1 MTTKEL
7 CNKWYDMFVL
17 IMETEGEKSGSI
29 VYQEIEKRTRKQV
42 EFNLDK
48 QESLVFD
55 EFISFCIAFTVLETR
70 IDDESRM
77 EKLMNDG
84 EYFSS
89 LVNDLWNRY
98 LRKATRKFTS
108 KYGIPQVK
116 EDRIKNIMISVIK
129 IVKDEKF

>member
-17 IMETEGEKSGSI
+17 IMETEGEKSGNI

>member
-1 MTTKEL
+1 
-7 CNKWYDMFVL
+7 MFVL
-17 IMETEGEKSGSI
+17 IMETEGEKSGNI

>member
-1 MTTKEL
+1 
-7 CNKWYDMFVL
+7 MFVL